1 MNVYVNGEM
10 KGLHVYDR
18 TTGADYAK
26 AVVCAQEQLETGPM
40 GEFMMTEEE
49 YQDWKNQ
56 LAVLQE
62 SEDIRYRLKDLV
74 DEEELNRYLYEDTMY
89 LVHIR
94 ETIEGEHYCLKELE
108 TALEEK
114 NVTWLKQHRF
124 DKVIEGLV

>member
-10 KGLHVYDR
+10 KDLHVYDR

-26 AVVCAQEQLETGPM
+26 AVVCSQEQLETGPM
-40 GEFMMTEEE
+40 GEFVMTEEE
-49 YQDWKNQ
+49 YKDWQDQ

-62 SEDIRYRLKDLV
+62 SEDIRYRLKNLV

-94 ETIEGEHYCLKELE
+94 ETIEGENYCLKELE
-108 TALEEK
+108 AALEKK

-124 DKVIEGLV
+124 DKVIEALV

>member
-26 AVVCAQEQLETGPM
+26 AVVCSQEQLETGPM

-49 YQDWKNQ
+49 YMDWQNQ
-56 LAVLQE
+56 LAILQE
-62 SEDIRYRLKDLV
+62 SEDIRYGLKDIV
-74 DEEELNRYLYEDTMY
+74 DDEELNGYLYEDTMY
-89 LVHIR
+89 LIHVR

-108 TALEEK
+108 KAIENKDLPWLRAHKFVTTIEK
-114 NVTWLKQHRF
+114 L
-124 DKVIEGLV
+124 L